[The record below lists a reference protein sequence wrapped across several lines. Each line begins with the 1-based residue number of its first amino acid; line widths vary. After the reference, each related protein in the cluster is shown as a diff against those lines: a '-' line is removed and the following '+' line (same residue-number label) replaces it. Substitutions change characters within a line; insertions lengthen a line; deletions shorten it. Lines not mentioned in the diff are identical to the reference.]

1 MAALVAEVGLKVAAA
16 TAFTASTAATAAQE
30 EERQQHLVVIGVVY
44 VRQNEKGC
52 GQE

>member
-16 TAFTASTAATAAQE
+16 TAFTATTAATAAQE
-30 EERQQHLVVIGVVY
+30 EERQQRLVIGVVY
-44 VRQNEKGC
+44 VRQNEKDC

>member
-16 TAFTASTAATAAQE
+16 TAFTATTAATAAQE
-30 EERQQHLVVIGVVY
+30 EERQQHLVIGVVY
-44 VRQNEKGC
+44 VRQNEKDC